1 MKLLKPKAT
10 DVFSISAAAD
20 WPSIEFETDSTGEH
34 TWAWT
39 VAWGAFKKTG
49 SVKTTGNKWNA
60 GPVISGYGGTL
71 TVVVTI
77 AKPTTPPP
85 RTTAA
90 VATTAMV
97 AVKVTG
103 TNPATTAVDA
113 YLATKPDSTG
123 FEKIIAQEAR
133 YKHFNTKNEPIKS
146 FDNGYGMCQLT
157 TPTPT
162 FEQVW
167 NWKLNVDG
175 GLKLFAQKRAS
186 AISYLSQSSRTYTTE
201 QLTYETVCR
210 WNGGSYHV
218 WDTTALKW
226 KRPSHILC
234 DSKTGNIGWDMTD
247 ANNKDKTEA
256 DLRKRDSAE
265 FSKPP
270 GSGAKWKY
278 SGVCYADHVLG

>member
-1 MKLLKPKAT
+1 MKFLKPKPT
-10 DVFSISAAAD
+10 DIFSVTASAD
-20 WPSIEFETDSTGEH
+20 WPSIEFETDGSGGH

-39 VAWGAFKKTG
+39 VEWGTFKKTG
-49 SVKTTGNKWNA
+49 SVKTTGNSWDA
-60 GPVISGYGGTL
+60 GPAISGFGGKL
-71 TVVVTI
+71 TVVATM
-77 AKPTTPPP
+77 AQGTTPPP
-85 RTTAA
+85 NNTGSIPPP
-90 VATTAMV
+90 AMIS
-97 AVKVTG
+97 VKIIG
-103 TNPATTAVDA
+103 TNPAATAVDA
-113 YLATKPDSTG
+113 YLTTKPDSAG

-186 AISYLSQSSRTYTTE
+186 AIAFLTQSSRSYTSD
-201 QLTYETVCR
+201 QLKYETVCR

-234 DSKTGNIGWDMTD
+234 DSRTGNIGWDMND
-247 ANNKDKTEA
+247 ADNKDKTEA
-256 DLRKRDSAE
+256 DLHKRDSAD
-265 FSKPP
+265 FSKAP
-270 GSGAKWKY
+270 GAGANWKY